1 MVSLERCKE
10 VLNRNNHK
18 YTNEEIKEIREFLY
32 QLANI
37 QLEKEKQID

>member
-10 VLNRNNHK
+10 VLNRNNNK

-37 QLEKEKQID
+37 QLEREKQID